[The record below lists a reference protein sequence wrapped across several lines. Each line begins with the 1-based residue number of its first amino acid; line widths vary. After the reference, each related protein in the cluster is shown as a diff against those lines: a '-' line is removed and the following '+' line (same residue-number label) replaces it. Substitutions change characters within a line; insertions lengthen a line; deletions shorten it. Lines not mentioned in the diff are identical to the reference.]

1 MNLQSYLH
9 YTESSASPESYHI
22 WVYLSMISSIL
33 GKKAWIRCN
42 YFTVYPNMYVI
53 LVSQPGVGKKSTAM
67 RIGRN
72 AVRQAELANPPYTS
86 NDSQTAQALMLEM
99 ESAFDTIQTPTGK
112 LYGSSPLTVIA
123 SELVSLLMSGQDMV
137 DFLTD
142 IYDADTKFEYK
153 TKGAGK
159 CIINNPCLTILSGVT
174 TENLNSRIIKD
185 AASGGL
191 MSRSVIVYDNNIRP
205 SSAFDLPSEAQ
216 LDSLQQVIHR
226 FEQVGNVFGEFTF
239 SPEAKKLYQQFE
251 LVEDEAMRTL
261 TTNAE
266 FRSRKPI
273 HVLKCALLIAASEL
287 TTKIEEMHMAAAIQ
301 FLDQIEHNMKFIHMS
316 SGGHKNAE
324 IHSKVI
330 LALGS
335 VEKLPV
341 TTLVETF
348 MGSTDSETIEK
359 AVAMLVQVGWIKMI
373 TDASSKPPVQYL
385 QLTDKGKQMFER
397 YK

>member
-72 AVRQAELANPPYTS
+72 TVRQAELANPPRTS
-86 NDSQTAQALMLEM
+86 NDSQTPQALMLEM

-112 LYGSSPLTVIA
+112 LYGSSPLTIVA
-123 SELVSLLMSGQDMV
+123 SELVSLLISGPVMV

-142 IYDADTKFEYK
+142 IYDSDSKFEYK
-153 TKGAGK
+153 TKNVGK
-159 CIINNPCLTILSGVT
+159 CTINNPCLTILSGVT
-174 TENLNSRIIKD
+174 TENLNGRVIKD
-185 AASGGL
+185 AAAGGF
-191 MSRSVIVYDNNIRP
+191 MSRSVIVYDNNTRP

-226 FEQVGNVFGEFTF
+226 FAQVGDVFGEFTF
-239 SPEAKKLYQQFE
+239 SSDAKKLYQQFE
-251 LVEDEAMRTL
+251 LAEDAAMKST

-287 TTKIEEMHMAAAIQ
+287 TTKIEEVHMAAAIKL
-301 FLDQIEHNMKFIHMS
+301 LDQVEHNMKFIHMS

-330 LALGS
+330 LTLGQADR
-335 VEKLPV
+335 LPM
-341 TTLVETF
+341 TTLIETF

-359 AVAMLVQVGWIKMI
+359 ALAMLMQVGWVKLI
-373 TDASSKPPVQYL
+373 TDASSKPPAQYL
-385 QLTDKGKQMFER
+385 TLTDKGKQMFER